1 MIPADRA
8 TRPGWP
14 DWLGLVVDDLGA
26 ARRFYTDLFGR
37 EPADAGADWIQFDLG
52 DGRIFELLERDPA
65 KVQYDEAR
73 FQPGFPVDD
82 IERARDRLLGLG
94 AEQLT
99 EMEGGPEHGG
109 FWCYFR
115 DPQGHVF
122 ELTQPIPPPPAS
134 PASGSAGQTSDGLPE
149 GLR

>member
-65 KVQYDEAR
+65 RVQYDVAR
-73 FQPGFPVDD
+73 FQPGFPVED

-122 ELTQPIPPPPAS
+122 ELTQPIPPPSAS
-134 PASGSAGQTSDGLPE
+134 PAPGSAGQTPDGLPE

>member
-65 KVQYDEAR
+65 RVQYDVAR
-73 FQPGFPVDD
+73 FQPGFPVED

-99 EMEGGPEHGG
+99 EMEGGAEHGG

-134 PASGSAGQTSDGLPE
+134 PASGSAGQTPDGLPE

>member
-1 MIPADRA
+1 MTADRA

-37 EPADAGADWIQFDLG
+37 EPADAGEDWIQFDLG
-52 DGRIFELLERDPA
+52 DGRIFELLARDPA
-65 KVQYDEAR
+65 RVQYDEAR
-73 FQPGFPVDD
+73 FQPGFPVED

-134 PASGSAGQTSDGLPE
+134 PASGSAGQTPDGLPE